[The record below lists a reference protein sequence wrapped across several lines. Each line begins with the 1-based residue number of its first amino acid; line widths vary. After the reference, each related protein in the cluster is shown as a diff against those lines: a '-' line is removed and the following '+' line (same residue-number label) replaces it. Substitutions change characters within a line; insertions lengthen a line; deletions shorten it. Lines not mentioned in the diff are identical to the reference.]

1 MYNLFQN
8 GNTLTKKERLHK
20 MGKERKWIC
29 VAAAMLIAGIV
40 TGMVMYR
47 QSVLVEAKVEKTQE
61 RLAAEVLRFHVLANS
76 DSEKDQQLKMK
87 VKEAVIEYM
96 KQELPDA
103 KSVEETKTWT
113 GSHEKELKEV
123 ADKVISEEGYN
134 YPVKAKLTKSYFP
147 QKTYG
152 DVTFPDGEYEALR
165 IEIGKAE
172 GHNWWCVLYPN
183 LCFVDATNAV
193 VPKKSKQKL
202 KSVLDEEEYEMVT
215 ATSKFK
221 IRWFFFGRE

>member
-1 MYNLFQN
+1 ME
-8 GNTLTKKERLHK
+8 KER
-20 MGKERKWIC
+20 RWIC
-29 VAAAMLIAGIV
+29 VAIAMLIAGIL
-40 TGMVMYR
+40 TGMILYR

-61 RLAAEVLRFHVLANS
+61 KLAEEVLRFHVLANS
-76 DSEKDQQLKMK
+76 DSKEDQRLKMK
-87 VKEAVIEYM
+87 VKEEILAYL
-96 KQELPDA
+96 KQKLPNA
-103 KSVEETKTWT
+103 KSVKEAKKWT
-113 GSHEKELKEV
+113 GSHEKDLERV
-123 ADKVISEEGYN
+123 ADRTIREEGYS
-134 YPVKAKLTKSYFP
+134 YSVKAELTESYFP

-152 DVTFPDGEYEALR
+152 DVTFPAGEYEALR
-165 IEIGKAE
+165 IKIGKAK

-221 IRWFFFGRE
+221 IKWFFFGSK